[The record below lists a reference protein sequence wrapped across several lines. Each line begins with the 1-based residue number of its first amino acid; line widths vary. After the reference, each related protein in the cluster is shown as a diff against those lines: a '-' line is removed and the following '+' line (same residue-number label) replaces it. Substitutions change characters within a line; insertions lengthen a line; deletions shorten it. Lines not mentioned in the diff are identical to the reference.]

1 MKLSD
6 SYIQYSATDLVGYLN
21 CQALTAFD
29 RSVVE
34 GKSSAPQVWNPM
46 LEVLWER
53 GNEHEKQY
61 VEHLKSSGISVCEIE
76 GSGIDAT
83 SVKKTLQAMTEGADV
98 IVQAAL
104 SHSNWVGRADIL
116 LKVEGQ
122 SEFGDWLYEPLDTK
136 LARETKAGTVL
147 QLCLYA
153 DLLEQT
159 QGVAPEHIHV
169 VPPWTEFQ
177 PDTFRYQDF
186 AAYFRFIKRT
196 FENYMQS
203 ADGAPYP
210 DPKPHCDICR
220 WRNSCDQRRR
230 EDDHL
235 SLVANLS
242 KAQIVELQEQGVA
255 TLAGLATL
263 PLPLEFEPTRGSK
276 QSLEKAREQARVQLQ
291 ARETGE
297 NIFERLPIEA
307 GFGFCLLPEPDNADI
322 FLDFEGDAFVGEH
335 GLEYLTGYVA
345 RDEADEWQHH
355 AVWALNRTQERTAFE
370 GFVDYVV
377 ERWEQNPGLHIY
389 HYAPYEPAALKRLM
403 GRYGTRED
411 EIDRMLRAGLFID
424 LYSVVRNSIRAGIES
439 YSIKKLEPLFG
450 YVREKPMDQANV
462 ALARLQADLELGKP
476 EDIAEE
482 IKADVQVYNKDD
494 CIATLHLREWLETLR
509 QDAINDGGAIERPQ
523 GSEADASENLTE
535 WMERVAALTERL
547 TSDLPDDPEDWTQ
560 EQSARWLLANILDFH
575 RREDKAAW
583 WEYFRLAELSS
594 EELMDERAGISGLSF
609 SEENGGT
616 ARAPIHRYTF
626 PPQESDI
633 REDDS
638 LHREG
643 GDKLGTVVDISIEQ
657 GFINIKKRMD
667 SRGLHPDAIY
677 KHKVINAQVM
687 KDALMRLGEYV
698 ADNGIEGEGNYQAAR
713 DLLLRLNPRGAPQ
726 PLIQDGEETL
736 DAAKRIV
743 CHMPSGILPIQ
754 GPPGSGKTYAGSR
767 MVCELVRQGKT
778 VGVTANSHKVIRN
791 MLDGICEAADE
802 EGVDARCL
810 QKVPELEDNQAMLS
824 FTKQND
830 DLLNGIGN
838 GIHVGGATAW
848 FWSRVDAQ
856 NLVDVLIVDEA
867 AQMSLANVLAIS
879 GAARIVVLLGDPQQ
893 LDQPVQGS
901 HPDGTDISALAH
913 LLGDEETIAAHQGL
927 FLEETWRLHP
937 DICSFTSDLFYAGKL
952 EARDHNAQQSIM
964 SGCAVTGAGLW
975 YLPVTHEGNVNS
987 SIEEAEAIANLVTQI
1002 LSGSPEWT
1010 NRLNQNSPLAI
1021 DDILIITP
1029 YNAQVYEIQQR
1040 LPDIRVGTVDKFQGQ
1055 EAPIAIYSTATST
1068 QADAPRGMEFL
1079 YNLNRF
1085 NVATSRAKCACILV
1099 TSPDLMEA
1107 DCRTPRQMR
1116 LANAFC
1122 RYAELAVRIT
1132 D

>member
-1 MKLSD
+1 MKHSD
-6 SYIQYSATDLVGYLN
+6 SFIIYSATDLVGYLN

-29 RSVVE
+29 LSVVE
-34 GKSSAPQVWNPM
+34 GKNKAPQIWNPM
-46 LEVLWER
+46 LDVLWER
-53 GNEHEKQY
+53 GAEHEKQY
-61 VEHLKSSGISVCEIE
+61 VEHLINSGLSVCEIA
-76 GSGIDAT
+76 GTGIDAV
-83 SVKKTLQAMTEGADV
+83 SIEQTLTAMKEGVDV

-104 SHSNWVGRADIL
+104 SHSNWVGRADVL
-116 LKVEGQ
+116 LRVDGQ
-122 SEFGDWLYEPLDTK
+122 SELGDWLYEPLDTK

-159 QGVAPEHIHV
+159 QGVAPEHVHV
-169 VPPWTEFQ
+169 VPPWAEFQ
-177 PDTFRYQDF
+177 PETFRYQDF

-196 FENYMQS
+196 FKNYVENV
-203 ADGAPYP
+203 DGAPYP
-210 DPKPHCDICR
+210 DPKAHCDICR

-255 TLAGLATL
+255 TLAGLAAL
-263 PLPLEFEPTRGSK
+263 PMPLQFEPTRGSK

-297 NIFERLPIEA
+297 NVFERLPVEA

-322 FLDFEGDAFVGEH
+322 FFDFEGDAFVGEH

-345 RDEADEWQHH
+345 RNEAGEWQHH
-355 AVWALNRTQERTAFE
+355 AVWALNRPEERAAFE
-370 GFVDYVV
+370 GFVDYVMAC
-377 ERWEQNPGLHIY
+377 WEQNPGLHIY

-403 GRYGTRED
+403 GRYGSRED
-411 EIDRMLRAGLFID
+411 EIDRMLRAGLFVD

-482 IKADVQVYNKDD
+482 IKADVQAYNKDD
-494 CIATLHLREWLETLR
+494 CIATLHLRDWLETLR
-509 QDAINDGGAIERPQ
+509 QDAINDGEVIERPQ
-523 GSEADASENLTE
+523 RGEADASENLTE
-535 WMERVAALTERL
+535 WIERVAALMERL
-547 TSDLPDDPEDWTQ
+547 TSDLSDDPDGWTQ

-583 WEYFRLAELSS
+583 WEYFRLAELSV
-594 EELMDERAGISGLSF
+594 EELMDERAGISGLNF
-609 SEENGGT
+609 SGENGGT

-638 LHREG
+638 LHRDG
-643 GDKLGTVVDISIEQ
+643 GDKLGTVIDISIEQ
-657 GFINIKKRMD
+657 GFIDIKKRMD
-667 SRGLHPDAIY
+667 SRDLHPDALY
-677 KHKVINAQVM
+677 KHKVINAQVI
-687 KDALMRLGEYV
+687 KDALMRLGEFV
-698 ADNGIEGEGNYQAAR
+698 ADNGIEGESEYQAAR
-713 DLLLRLNPRGAPQ
+713 DLLLRLNPRAVTQ
-726 PLIQDGEETL
+726 PLIQGGEETL

-743 CHMPSGILPIQ
+743 CTMPSGILPIQ

-791 MLDGICEAADE
+791 MLDGICEAAEE
-802 EGVDARCL
+802 EGVDVSCL
-810 QKVPELEDNQAMLS
+810 QKVPELEDNQARLS

-838 GIHVGGATAW
+838 SIHVGGATAW
-848 FWSRVDAQ
+848 FWSSADAQ

-879 GAARIVVLLGDPQQ
+879 GAASVVVLLGDPQQ

-913 LLGDEETIAAHQGL
+913 LLGDEETIADHQGL

-937 DICSFTSDLFYAGKL
+937 DICAFTSDLFYAGKL
-952 EARDHNAQQSIM
+952 EAREHNARQSIM
-964 SGCAVTGAGLW
+964 SESAVTGAGLW
-975 YLPVTHEGNVNS
+975 YLPVAHEGNVNS
-987 SIEEAEAIANLVTQI
+987 SIEEAEAIERLVADI
-1002 LSGSPEWT
+1002 LAGSPEWIS
-1010 NRLNQNSPLAI
+1010 RLNQNSPLTV
-1021 DDILIITP
+1021 DDILVITP

-1107 DCRTPRQMR
+1107 DCRTPRQMQ

-1122 RYAELAVRIT
+1122 RYAELAARI
-1132 D
+1132 

>member
-1 MKLSD
+1 MKNSD
-6 SYIQYSATDLVGYLN
+6 SYKIYSATDLVGYLN

-29 RSVVE
+29 LSVVE
-34 GKSSAPQVWNPM
+34 GKSEAPQVWNPM

-53 GNEHEKQY
+53 GAEHERQY
-61 VEHLKSSGISVCEIE
+61 VKHLMNSGLTVREIAGTGVDAVSVEETLTAMKE
-76 GSGIDAT
+76 G
-83 SVKKTLQAMTEGADV
+83 VDV

-104 SHSNWVGRADIL
+104 SHSNWVGRADVL
-116 LKVEGQ
+116 LRVDGP
-122 SEFGDWLYEPLDTK
+122 SELGDWLYEPLDTK

-177 PDTFRYQDF
+177 PETFRYQDF
-186 AAYFRFIKRT
+186 SAYFRFIKRT
-196 FENYMQS
+196 FESYTENN
-203 ADGAPYP
+203 DGAPYP

-230 EDDHL
+230 DDDHL

-242 KAQIVELQEQGVA
+242 KAQIVELQEQGIE
-255 TLAGLATL
+255 TLSGLATL
-263 PLPLEFEPTRGSK
+263 PLPLQFEPTRGSK

-297 NIFERLPIEA
+297 HVFERLPVEA
-307 GFGFCLLPEPDNADI
+307 GFGFCLLPEPDDADI

-345 RDEADEWQHH
+345 CNEAGEWQHH
-355 AVWALNRTQERTAFE
+355 AVWALNRAEERAAFE
-370 GFVDYVV
+370 GFVDYVMA
-377 ERWEQNPGLHIY
+377 RWEQNPGLHIY

-403 GRYGTRED
+403 GRYGSRED
-411 EIDRMLRAGLFID
+411 EIDRMLRADLFVD

-439 YSIKKLEPLFG
+439 YSIKKLEPLFC

-482 IKADVQVYNKDD
+482 VKADVQAYNKDD
-494 CIATLHLREWLETLR
+494 CIATLHLRDWLETLR
-509 QDAINDGGAIERPQ
+509 QDAINDGEVIERPQ
-523 GSEADASENLTE
+523 RGDANASENLTE
-535 WMERVAALTERL
+535 WIERVAALMERL
-547 TSDLPDDPEDWTQ
+547 TADLSDDPESWTQ

-583 WEYFRLAELSS
+583 WEYFRLAELSA
-594 EELMDERAGISGLSF
+594 EELMDERAGISGLRF
-609 SEENGGT
+609 SGENGGT

-643 GDKLGTVVDISIEQ
+643 GDKLGTVIDISIEQ
-657 GFINIKKRMD
+657 GFIDIKKRMD
-667 SRGLHPDAIY
+667 SRDLHPEAIY
-677 KHKVINAQVM
+677 KHKVINAQVI
-687 KDALMRLGEYV
+687 KDALMRLGEFV
-698 ADNGIEGEGNYQAAR
+698 ADNGIEGESDYQAAR
-713 DLLLRLNPRGAPQ
+713 DLLLRLNPRAVTQ
-726 PLIQDGEETL
+726 PLIQLDEETL

-743 CHMPSGILPIQ
+743 CTMPSGILPIQ

-767 MVCELVRQGKT
+767 MICELVKQGKT

-791 MLDGICEAADE
+791 MLDGICEAAEE
-802 EGVDARCL
+802 EGADVSCL
-810 QKVPELEDNQAMLS
+810 QKVPELEDNQASLS

-848 FWSRVDAQ
+848 FWSSADAQ

-879 GAARIVVLLGDPQQ
+879 GAASVVVLLGDPQQ

-913 LLGDEETIAAHQGL
+913 LLGDEETIADHQGL

-937 DICSFTSDLFYAGKL
+937 DICTFTSDLFYAGKL
-952 EARDHNAQQSIM
+952 EAREHNARQSII
-964 SGCAVTGAGLW
+964 SDSTVAGAGLW
-975 YLPVTHEGNVNS
+975 YLPVVHEGNVNS
-987 SIEEAEAIANLVTQI
+987 SIEEVEAIEKLVADI
-1002 LSGSPEWT
+1002 LAGSPEWIS
-1010 NRLNQNSPLAI
+1010 RLNQNSPLTV
-1021 DDILIITP
+1021 DDILVITP

-1107 DCRTPRQMR
+1107 DCRTPRQMQ

-1122 RYAELAVRIT
+1122 HYAELAVKI
-1132 D
+1132 